1 MATISLWEDY
11 GKLSEVC
18 GSTYERVQKGQ
29 YFTYAPN
36 RVAIYILACS
46 TLHIGHHERRQAKQ
60 HLCSSLTKVN
70 AIRFHFVNVNQE
82 EWQKC
87 VTFPCTQLTCSP
99 LSKFDAMHLWECETL
114 CLKYWG
120 SVVCELEGKGASQL
134 FWARI
139 HCTHNN
145 ITWHRCIFFFLLL
158 FVLNSRAGTEGCF
171 NSAIRLYLYD
181 DHPMK

>member
-1 MATISLWEDY
+1 MATKSLWEDY

-29 YFTYAPN
+29 YITYAPN
-36 RVAIYILACS
+36 CVPIYILACS
-46 TLHIGHHERRQAKQ
+46 STLHIYHHERRQAKQ
-60 HLCSSLTKVN
+60 HLCSLTKVN

-99 LSKFDAMHLWECETL
+99 LSKFDAMHLWECVTL

-120 SVVCELEGKGASQL
+120 SVVCELKGKGLSQL

-139 HCTHNN
+139 YYCTHNN
-145 ITWHRCIFFFLLL
+145 ITWQRCISLLL
-158 FVLNSRAGTEGCF
+158 FVLIPEQELKDVF
-171 NSAIRLYLYD
+171 
-181 DHPMK
+181 